1 MAPVPSSLIILGTYL
16 NRKENILGIFPR
28 NKSATAMVDQSEVF
42 LVNVTF
48 MNIDVPFQA
57 LTILSSADAAISSF
71 RI

>member
-1 MAPVPSSLIILGTYL
+1 
-16 NRKENILGIFPR
+16 
-28 NKSATAMVDQSEVF
+28 MVDQSEVF